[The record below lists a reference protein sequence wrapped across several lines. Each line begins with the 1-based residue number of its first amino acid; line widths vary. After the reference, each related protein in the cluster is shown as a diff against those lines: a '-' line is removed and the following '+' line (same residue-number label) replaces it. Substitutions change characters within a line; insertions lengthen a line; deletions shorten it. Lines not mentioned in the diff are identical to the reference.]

1 MKTMMTM
8 NGINQSDLIKIP
20 KAIRNKIIEKIIENN
35 SELLLEFYCSRE
47 NICEILD
54 DVYEYKDEDLKI
66 NDTSH

>member
-1 MKTMMTM
+1 MT
-8 NGINQSDLIKIP
+8 GINQSDFRKIP